1 MIDLDAQATTP
12 IAPQALAA
20 MLPWLERQHWN
31 PHSAH
36 RGGRMAKAAL
46 EAARVQ
52 VAGLLGAE
60 PGGLIFTSGATE
72 ANNLALKGMLAERE
86 GLRRR
91 LVTFATE
98 HSCVLETALHL
109 ERLGLPITILAVLA
123 DGMPDLAALNAALG
137 PDVALV
143 SAMRVNNEIGSI
155 WPSAELAAMAHKVGA
170 AFHCDAAQ
178 GFGKIDCRLDGGL
191 AGADLVSL
199 SGHKM
204 HGPKGIGA
212 LWLRDGVSLSPMI
225 LGGAQEQGLR
235 AGTVSPALVA
245 GFGAAAILARQS
257 MDTDAAHVA
266 HLWEIAA
273 NELADWTINGSVEH
287 RYRGNINLRR
297 DGINATRLLSDARTV
312 AFSLGSACGSG
323 SGRTSHV
330 LRAMGIAEPAAR
342 SSIRLGWGRY
352 TTETDLR
359 QALAALKSAAALQD
373 GAPPPAT
380 PPATPP
386 VTPRRAPAETEA
398 AAIGAAS

>member
-86 GLRRR
+86 GPRRR

-109 ERLGLPITILAVLA
+109 ERLGVPITILAVLA

-178 GFGKIDCRLDGGL
+178 GFGKMDCRLDSGL

-199 SGHKM
+199 SAHKM

-212 LWLRDGVSLSPMI
+212 LWVRPGLRLSP
-225 LGGAQEQGLR
+225 LLDGGGQEGVR
-235 AGTVSPALVA
+235 SGTQSPALAA
-245 GFGAAAILARQS
+245 GFGAAARLSEAR
-257 MDTDAAHVA
+257 MKPDLAHVQA
-266 HLWEIAA
+266 LQRIALQA
-273 NELADWTINGSVEH
+273 LAGVAYHINGPEGDDRWPGNMSVSFPGVDSGRLISALPELA
-287 RYRGNINLRR
+287 
-297 DGINATRLLSDARTV
+297 
-312 AFSLGSACGSG
+312 FSSGAACSSG
-323 SGRTSHV
+323 SGRPSHV
-330 LRAMGIAEPAAR
+330 LAALGLSGLQLR
-342 SSIRLGWGRY
+342 STVRLGFGRAN
-352 TTETDLR
+352 TTDEI
-359 QALAALKSAAALQD
+359 QAAFQAI
-373 GAPPPAT
+373 AT
-380 PPATPP
+380 T
-386 VTPRRAPAETEA
+386 VQRMQNQ
-398 AAIGAAS
+398 